1 MSGVSVAFD
10 NAKADIKGSD
20 GRLLILT
27 QTLLIFF
34 LLTLALTSASVQRFL
49 SDNLDS
55 MLGADMAVTSYDQL
69 APSDVEMLTR
79 LAARR
84 STTQQ
89 MSLTLAYKGR
99 WQRAKLKLVDDMYP
113 LQGELKTGAS
123 RSAAHVTRT
132 RGPRLGEIWLGPR
145 LSTKLK
151 ATVGDVLT
159 LGDTQLAVTAIL
171 FHEPDQLMEGHS
183 VAMRAMVHSTSLAGT
198 NLEGTNSRYRYL
210 LEAAAPQRAA
220 IETWVAETLPAA
232 QVTKKDGG
240 SHPLALFWQRTEN
253 FLGLASV
260 ILFFMAA
267 VAIDMTNR
275 RHLVRQKH
283 RLALYLSFGT
293 RLSTG
298 LKISLLQWGLGFVV
312 SLTVGTALAYLA
324 EGFLIGQLAEQ
335 FPGISWGW
343 HVPALIK
350 TTLLTLA
357 LLLAFQA
364 PALWQLKSSSVASLI
379 RAQDTAS
386 ALIVRTVWGFSSLA
400 LLASFYSDNALL
412 TAMTLIA
419 MGGALLL
426 MLLLTWLVLTMGEL
440 WARRRPGLLPFS
452 FFMMKQRIFSKS
464 TQILGLGLCGL
475 LLLFTL
481 MLMNDIGSSLD
492 SHARTNDGNLL
503 IAEAQPKH
511 IKAIES
517 WADETGSVIRKLR
530 PFTKAQLVKVNGA
543 KLDDFVTKPSD
554 TLATVKFPI
563 RLSWSQAVPTNNR
576 VVDGNWWQ
584 PGETDWHRISAEPE
598 VITDLGLAVGDTLT
612 FQIDGKLHDFKLT
625 VSHAFK
631 SGGGSITFWFQVPP
645 QIVTEIDPSVRYIG
659 SMELPDAAWNTLG
672 TLWQKFPDLSM
683 VPLKEITARF
693 DAILAVVT
701 KLTVGFSAMVLL
713 MAGVVIAASIK
724 GFEADDRQK
733 NGLLMSMGLSKKD
746 CLKLSFYDWLITA
759 LIAGVGAVAGTWLAG
774 LLIYQSQF
782 SLAYTPDPVWLI
794 GSVLVMCAVVCSIGL
809 AYSRS
814 SLSASVRDLL
824 AD

>member
-1 MSGVSVAFD
+1 MSSVSVALD
-10 NAKADIKGSD
+10 NARADIKGSD

-34 LLTLALTSASVQRFL
+34 LLTLSLTSASVQRYL

-55 MLGADMAVTSYDQL
+55 MLGADMAVTSYDAL
-69 APSDVEMLTR
+69 ASDEVDMLTT

-84 STTQQ
+84 STTQL
-89 MSLTLAYKGR
+89 MTLTLAHKGA
-99 WQRAKLKLVDDMYP
+99 WQRAQLKLIDDIYP

-123 RSAAHVTRT
+123 RSAEHVSRT
-132 RGPRLGEIWLGPR
+132 RGPGLGEIWIGPR

-151 ATVGDVLT
+151 AAVGDVMT
-159 LGDTQLAVTAIL
+159 LGDTQLAVTAIV
-171 FHEPDQLMEGHS
+171 FHEPDRLMEGHS
-183 VAMRAMVHSTSLAGT
+183 VAMRAMVHSASLKGANLDGT
-198 NLEGTNSRYRYL
+198 NNRYRYL
-210 LEAAAPQRAA
+210 LEANASERSA
-220 IETWVAETLPAA
+220 IEAWVAETLPAA
-232 QVTKKDGG
+232 EITKKDGG

-267 VAIDMTNR
+267 VAVDMANR

-298 LKISLLQWGLGFVV
+298 LKISLFQWGLGFIA
-312 SLTVGTALAYLA
+312 SLCIGTALAYVA
-324 EGFLIGQLAEQ
+324 EGFLIGQLADQ

-343 HVPALIK
+343 HTAALVK

-379 RAQDTAS
+379 RAQDTPRATF
-386 ALIVRTVWGFSSLA
+386 LRTVWGFSSLA
-400 LLASFYSDNALL
+400 MLASFYSDNALL
-412 TAMTLIA
+412 TGMTLAA

-426 MLLLTWLVLTMGEL
+426 MLLLTWLVLTFGEL

-481 MLMNDIGSSLD
+481 MLMQDI
-492 SHARTNDGNLL
+492 RTSMDGYVRSNDGNLL
-503 IAEAQPKH
+503 ISAAQPKH
-511 IKAIES
+511 MKAIET
-517 WADETGSVIRKLR
+517 WASSTGSVIRALR
-530 PFTKAQLVKVNGA
+530 PFTNAQLVKINGA

-554 TLATVKFPI
+554 TLSNVKSPI
-563 RLSWSQAVPTNNR
+563 RLSWSEAVPDNNR

-584 PGETDWHRISAEPE
+584 PGEADWHRISAEPE
-598 VITDLGLAVGDTLT
+598 VLTDLGLALGDTLT

-625 VSHAFK
+625 VSHAFRP
-631 SGGGSITFWFQVPP
+631 GRGSITFWFQVPP
-645 QIVTEIDPSVRYIG
+645 LMVTEVAPSVRYIG
-659 SMELPDAAWNTLG
+659 SMELPDAAWGTLD
-672 TLWQKFPDLSM
+672 TLWQQFPDLSM
-683 VPLKEITARF
+683 VPLKELTARF
-693 DAILAVVT
+693 DATLAMVT
-701 KLTVGFSAMVLL
+701 KLTVGFAAMVLL

-733 NGLLMSMGLSKKD
+733 NGLLMSMGLGKRD
-746 CLKLSFYDWLITA
+746 CMKLSFYDWLITA
-759 LIAGVGAVAGTWLAG
+759 LIAGSGAAAGTWLAG

-782 SLAYTPDPVWLI
+782 SLAYSPDPAWLI

-809 AYSRS
+809 TYSRR
-814 SLSASVRDLL
+814 SLSASVTDLL